1 MIITHLHHL
10 DREMKVNLGNGI
22 EIECFQLEDARYTK
36 TLAQEI
42 NGVVYSW
49 KTEGRYNWLERGF
62 SVVDV
67 LGLTILPDGLS
78 NKIDL
83 PDDEG
88 ILF

>member
-1 MIITHLHHL
+1 
-10 DREMKVNLGNGI
+10 
-22 EIECFQLEDARYTK
+22 
-36 TLAQEI
+36 
-42 NGVVYSW
+42 VYSW